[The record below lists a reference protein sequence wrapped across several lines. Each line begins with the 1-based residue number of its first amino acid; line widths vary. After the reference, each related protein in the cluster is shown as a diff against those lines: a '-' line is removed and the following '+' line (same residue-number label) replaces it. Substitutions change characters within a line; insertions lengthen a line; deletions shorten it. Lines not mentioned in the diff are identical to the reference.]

1 MRRYKEVMAN
11 IKVSWVILNGAG
23 RVLTCS
29 PGTWVPLTDGRALAE
44 KNGILRKLSKI
55 FDYVPGDRS
64 PPPAPKHTTA
74 ASNRPKAVK
83 PPAQP
88 RKPVNQNHSQN
99 NNHHHNQSAC
109 NLPEFP
115 FPSTNKNSLL

>member
-1 MRRYKEVMAN
+1 MAN
-11 IKVSWVILNGAG
+11 TKVSGMVPKVARMSSNIYL
-23 RVLTCS
+23 
-29 PGTWVPLTDGRALAE
+29 GTWVPLTDGRALAE

-88 RKPVNQNHSQN
+88 RKPANQNHSQN
-99 NNHHHNQSAC
+99 SNHHHNQSA
-109 NLPEFP
+109 
-115 FPSTNKNSLL
+115 